1 MGGRRCG
8 ALTPLLPLSPLSRR
22 HSLPHLCGFA
32 SFVRGRTHTLDAET
46 HKSSR
51 NDRRS
56 GRGGAA
62 ATAIGVL
69 ISAPLAYTA
78 NTGSHRYSGV
88 PQRFR
93 WLSRRTTGA
102 QTRAGRDA
110 AAQRGVAQRGAA
122 VSTARC
128 RTPAASPLT
137 SLATPTALT
146 ALSADHSLRRLC
158 GFASFVRGRAHTLDA
173 ETHRSRRNGGRSPAQ
188 PGGRDGAAR
197 GRDVHPAHRS
207 RTPQTPG
214 ATAIAVYPSVFGVPG
229 RRGSRAAGRGTR
241 DATRRAEPGM
251 EQRRRRVRRH
261 GNAAATRAATRR
273 KRSGNATSRIPKR
286 KGCGSC
292 VS

>member
-1 MGGRRCG
+1 MGRSVWGGLRRFPGARALELRVRDPPPLRCAHA
-8 ALTPLLPLSPLSRR
+8 ALTTLPAITAPRPPRYHGATPSPLSRR
-22 HSLPHLCGFA
+22 HALPHLCGFA
-32 SFVRGRTHTLDAET
+32 SFVCGRTHTLDAET

-110 AAQRGVAQRGAA
+110 AAQRGGAQRGAA

-188 PGGRDGAAR
+188 PGGRGGTAR

-207 RTPQTPG
+207 RTPQTPE

-229 RRGSRAAGRGTR
+229 RAARRGAAE
-241 DATRRAEPGM
+241 TRRAASPREKDP
-251 EQRRRRVRRH
+251 
-261 GNAAATRAATRR
+261 ARA
-273 KRSGNATSRIPKR
+273 
-286 KGCGSC
+286 
-292 VS
+292 